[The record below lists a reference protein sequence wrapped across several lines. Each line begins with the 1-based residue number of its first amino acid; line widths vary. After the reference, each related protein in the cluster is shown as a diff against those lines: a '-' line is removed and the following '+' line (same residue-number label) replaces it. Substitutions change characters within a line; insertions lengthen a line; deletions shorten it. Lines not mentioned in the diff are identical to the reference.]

1 MYNWFGERGLRTKPI
16 QKAKM
21 KLYKYRIRLFDTGEV
36 GDSFSIWNSPR
47 VLNTNNMCT
56 AIWIVIFTRLLYICC
71 IRLYL
76 EKYSRHQME
85 REKKKTI
92 PIWLVAGC
100 GWVFDRLGH
109 IIDIHNST
117 CLPHFVSSRKIELL
131 CHRDVNFLIRSWLWR
146 DKY

>member
-1 MYNWFGERGLRTKPI
+1 LNWSFGSCSSTIYTKFSSSLLLATRGNFLQIKYMDDWFGERGLRTKPI

-71 IRLYL
+71 ILYL
-76 EKYSRHQME
+76 EKYSRHEMDSVG
-85 REKKKTI
+85 KK
-92 PIWLVAGC
+92 
-100 GWVFDRLGH
+100 
-109 IIDIHNST
+109 
-117 CLPHFVSSRKIELL
+117 
-131 CHRDVNFLIRSWLWR
+131 
-146 DKY
+146 